1 MQKID
6 IKKNKGFSIIEILV
20 ALFVIAVALSSLLG
34 LAAFSLKITNTLKE
48 TQQAGNFAQELMEIT
63 RNFRDGTSWSANG
76 LGALLVGAV
85 YHPQQSGSPAVWQFS
100 LGAETEGIFSRKI
113 VFDDVFRD
121 ASSTITLSGGSL
133 DNNTKKATVTVWW
146 KDKKIELISYFTNW
160 K

>member
-1 MQKID
+1 MQKIS

-20 ALFVIAVALSSLLG
+20 ALFVIAVALSALLG
-34 LAAFSLKITNTLKE
+34 LAAFSLKITNTLRE

-63 RNFRDGTSWSANG
+63 RNFRDGTSWAANG
-76 LGALLVGAV
+76 LGTLSVGSA

-100 LGAETEGIFSRKI
+100 PGQETEGIFSRKI
-113 VFDDVFRD
+113 VFDNIFRD
-121 ASSTITLSGGSL
+121 ADDNITLSGGSL

-146 KDKKIELISYFTNW
+146 KDKKIELVSYFTNW